1 MNAKKV
7 LLAVLQIIVNVALI
21 ALSGWVYKYI
31 ALPFSYYTALPQ
43 YFTEIFLIV
52 SLLVFLPL
60 LSMKMFG
67 ILNWFSFGLS
77 TLLAVGIFYLFIF
90 LNQSL
95 STQSYQRRYP
105 VEHSEKVSNYYE
117 LEVYIYE
124 KSSRVFFT
132 CPANDCQRT
141 DTVKVTIHKGAFG
154 IPIVSNKID
163 ESKKPGC

>member
-1 MNAKKV
+1 MNPKKI
-7 LLAVLQIIVNVALI
+7 LLTILQVIVNAALI
-21 ALSGWVYKYI
+21 GAAYWIFKNI
-31 ALPFSYYTALPQ
+31 ALPFAYYTTLST
-43 YFTEIFLIV
+43 YFAEIFVIIGLLI
-52 SLLVFLPL
+52 FLPL
-60 LSMKMFG
+60 LSMKILG
-67 ILNWFSFGLS
+67 VLNWFNFGLS
-77 TLLAVGIFYLFIF
+77 SLLAVGVFYLFIF

-95 STQSYQRRYP
+95 STQSYQRRFP

-132 CPANDCQRT
+132 CPADDCQRT

-154 IPIVSNKID
+154 FPIISDKID